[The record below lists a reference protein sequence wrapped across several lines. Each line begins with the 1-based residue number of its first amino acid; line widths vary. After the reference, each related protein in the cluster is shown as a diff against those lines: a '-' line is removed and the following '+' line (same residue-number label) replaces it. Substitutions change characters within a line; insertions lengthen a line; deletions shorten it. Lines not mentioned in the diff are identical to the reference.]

1 MLDPWGGEI
10 PENTISVP
18 TIHELSIDIRSI
30 HGVVMLTPVSGV
42 EENQSKYI
50 RLLESDDG
58 YNVVVTDNDGNVTY
72 EDVYDDAVGVAWSEF
87 LSKDAV
93 YTVTAIADDNYVV
106 TDYSIV
112 NPLNQDEVIEFNDF
126 ESGIYQSYSWDVSLR
141 DNKDVVINFGSGDG
155 IDVAESENES
165 YDLVD
170 TSDVIMSVDMA
181 DDTAIESSDENES
194 GETEP
199 VQSILESEKDTLG
212 YENIEIIP
220 SMVGDVEVS
229 EITKSDRKEAI
240 ADPIYEGYIRDNIN
254 SEYVDFKD
262 LNVVTDIIVKQTL
275 FDGDYLSG
283 RDTIDD
289 VMAYDVENGYNTMI
303 TQMDTYVPVYDVG
316 DYKYYIAY
324 VDTMHNDSMSYVVDH
339 EFAYNNFDGEV
350 IDDCIYDYDT
360 GIAYVNKDYFF
371 DDDGSVLLDC
381 VQVQLGQVIN
391 YSDQYTE
398 SVTLDGDSESDTVDV
413 DGFDIFI
420 GECTFYVDKGLD
432 PNNMNIY
439 VNGTPCLY
447 DYKYDPS
454 DGSLTLYVSSALVSS
469 VYVEDTRTIGQSILN
484 AIFPFTIAKAETI
497 VSEENMRTVGEVV
510 LKKGKDDDDID
521 KDVGGKESATVRY
534 WHNGKYVMGQ

>member
-1 MLDPWGGEI
+1 
-10 PENTISVP
+10 
-18 TIHELSIDIRSI
+18 
-30 HGVVMLTPVSGV
+30 
-42 EENQSKYI
+42 
-50 RLLESDDG
+50 
-58 YNVVVTDNDGNVTY
+58 
-72 EDVYDDAVGVAWSEF
+72 
-87 LSKDAV
+87 
-93 YTVTAIADDNYVV
+93 
-106 TDYSIV
+106 
-112 NPLNQDEVIEFNDF
+112 
-126 ESGIYQSYSWDVSLR
+126 
-141 DNKDVVINFGSGDG
+141 
-155 IDVAESENES
+155 
-165 YDLVD
+165 
-170 TSDVIMSVDMA
+170 
-181 DDTAIESSDENES
+181 
-194 GETEP
+194 P

-220 SMVGDVEVS
+220 SMVCDVDVPK
-229 EITKSDRKEAI
+229 ITNADRKEAI

-316 DYKYYIAY
+316 DSKYYIAY

-398 SVTLDGDSESDTVDV
+398 SVTLDGDYESDTVDV

-510 LKKGKDDDDID
+510 LKKGKDGDDID

-534 WHNGKYVMGQ
+534 CHNGKYVMGQ